1 MLSPSITK
9 EQRRYTMSDLIKEST
24 ILPKSNYLLVDKKIL
39 PSYYEKVIEART
51 LLTSGKIKDV
61 SEAVKAVGISRSTYY
76 KYKDYIFTT
85 NADTDGRKAV
95 ISFTLS
101 HKPGILGEVLAV
113 LSERGANILTIT
125 QNLPINSKA
134 HVVMSLD
141 VSCLKIEVDLLIKEI
156 NSIDKVSGT
165 KLISIE

>member
-1 MLSPSITK
+1 MMNSK
-9 EQRRYTMSDLIKEST
+9 
-24 ILPKSNYLLVDKKIL
+24 YLLVDKKIL
-39 PSYYEKVIEART
+39 PDYYEKVIEART
-51 LLTSGKIKDV
+51 LLSSGKIKDV
-61 SEAVKAVGISRSTYY
+61 SEAVKEVGISRSTYY

-85 NADTDGRKAV
+85 NSDTEGRKAV

-101 HKPGILGEVLAV
+101 HKPGILSEVLGK
-113 LSERGANILTIT
+113 LSDEGANILTIT

-141 VSCLKIEVDLLIKEI
+141 VSRLKTEVEALIKDI

>member
-1 MLSPSITK
+1 MNSK
-9 EQRRYTMSDLIKEST
+9 
-24 ILPKSNYLLVDKKIL
+24 YLLVDKCIL
-39 PSYYEKVIEART
+39 PPYYDKVIEART
-51 LLTSGKIKDV
+51 LLSSGKIKDV
-61 SEAVKAVGISRSTYY
+61 SEAVKEVGISRSTYY

-85 NADTDGRKAV
+85 NSDTDGRKAV

-101 HKPGILGEVLAV
+101 HKPGILSEVLAK
-113 LSERGANILTIT
+113 LSDEGANILTIT

-141 VSCLKIEVDLLIKEI
+141 VSGLKCDIELLVKEI
-156 NSIDKVSGT
+156 NAIDKVTGT

>member
-1 MLSPSITK
+1 MK
-9 EQRRYTMSDLIKEST
+9 ELR
-24 ILPKSNYLLVDKKIL
+24 KSMMNSKYLLVDKKIL

-51 LLTSGKIKDV
+51 LLSSGKIKDV
-61 SEAVKAVGISRSTYY
+61 SEAARAVGISRSTYY
-76 KYKDYIFTT
+76 KYKDFIFAT
-85 NADTDGRKAV
+85 NSATEGRKAV

-101 HKPGILGEVLAV
+101 HKPGILSEVLGK
-113 LSERGANILTIT
+113 LSDEGANILTIT

-134 HVVMSLD
+134 HVVLSLD
-141 VSCLKIEVDLLIKEI
+141 VSSLKTEIETLIKDI

>member
-1 MLSPSITK
+1 MK
-9 EQRRYTMSDLIKEST
+9 EQRKYMMNSK
-24 ILPKSNYLLVDKKIL
+24 YLLVDKRIL

-51 LLTSGKIKDV
+51 LLSSGKIKDV

-85 NADTDGRKAV
+85 NGDTEGRKAI
-95 ISFTLS
+95 ISFTLA
-101 HKPGILGEVLAV
+101 HKPGILSEVLGK
-113 LSERGANILTIT
+113 LSEYGANILTIT

-134 HVVMSLD
+134 HVVLTID
-141 VSCLKIEVDLLIKEI
+141 VSRLNNELDALLKEI